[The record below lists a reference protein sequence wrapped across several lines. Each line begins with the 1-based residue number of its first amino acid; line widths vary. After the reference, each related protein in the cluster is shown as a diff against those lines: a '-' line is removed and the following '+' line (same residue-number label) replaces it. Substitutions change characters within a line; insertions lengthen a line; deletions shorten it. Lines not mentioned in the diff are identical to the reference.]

1 MGAGRAVR
9 VAANSGGAISAME
22 FSCRVLRVEVRD
34 VGATGDKGHL
44 YLGWQAVW
52 KEGTSFLWRGSP
64 GMILFVFRLA
74 EKG

>member
-52 KEGTSFLWRGSP
+52 KEGSP